1 MKLPK
6 IYNTYFVALI
16 ATLGG
21 MLFGF
26 DISSMSAIIESEQYR
41 TFFNEPAGIRQ
52 GAIGSALAA
61 GSVVGSAVAGPI
73 SDWMGRRN
81 SIGFACIFWLA
92 GTAMQAAVTGF
103 GTLVA
108 GRVLNGITVGITSS
122 QVPVYLAEIARR
134 EKRGSLIIIQQ
145 FAIGKLWMKDF
156 LLRAWLIRCGRMGH
170 PDNVLH
176 RLRLYIHRRS
186 GFLPHS
192 VGDSIRTLFLP
203 HSRYTLPARVT
214 KVACKEGPTSGGDSH
229 PRLHPSTRRP
239 ERPACGCRMGRHHD
253 HSGGRTP
260 SGARLEEV
268 RAQWHVEENV
278 GRLHRADVAAKQRS
292 ERKSTTTCDHMFA
305 IG

>member
-1 MKLPK
+1 MIKLPK

-92 GTAMQAAVTGF
+92 GTAMQTAVTGF

-145 FAIGKLWMKDF
+145 FAIGTISKNHAFPSRINADLTSQ
-156 LLRAWLIRCGRMGH
+156 
-170 PDNVLH
+170 
-176 RLRLYIHRRS
+176 S
-186 GFLPHS
+186 GEF
-192 VGDSIRTLFLP
+192 
-203 HSRYTLPARVT
+203 
-214 KVACKEGPTSGGDSH
+214 
-229 PRLHPSTRRP
+229 
-239 ERPACGCRMGRHHD
+239 
-253 HSGGRTP
+253 
-260 SGARLEEV
+260 
-268 RAQWHVEENV
+268 
-278 GRLHRADVAAKQRS
+278 
-292 ERKSTTTCDHMFA
+292 
-305 IG
+305 